1 MRWAFGALAASP
13 TNPGDTAREQGYGM
27 RQALLQG
34 DPPIEVALRRSAR
47 ARRITLRVSRMDG
60 RVTLTLPRGVTEAEA
75 LAFADTR
82 KDWIRRQLDCQAP
95 RSVMRPGGALPVLG
109 EMRQIVAGSGR
120 RVVLGDTEITVPGPE
135 AQVGRRLQAWLKET
149 ARSELAF
156 ASDRYAAAL
165 GRGYARITIRDTRSR
180 WGSCSSA
187 GALMYSWRL
196 VMAPAEVL
204 AYVAAH
210 EVAHLAQMNHSAAF
224 WATVERIHGD
234 YRAPRAW
241 LRREG
246 HRLHGY
252 RFAD

>member
-1 MRWAFGALAASP
+1 M
-13 TNPGDTAREQGYGM
+13 Q
-27 RQALLQG
+27 QAILQG
-34 DPPIEVALRRSAR
+34 DPPIEMTLRRSAR

-60 RVTLTLPRGVTEAEA
+60 RVTLTLPRGVPEAEA
-75 LAFADTR
+75 LAFADAR
-82 KDWIRRQLDCQAP
+82 EDWIRHQLARQTPQA
-95 RSVMRPGGALPVLG
+95 VMRLGGEVPVLG
-109 EMRQIVAGSGR
+109 EMRRI
-120 RVVLGDTEITVPGPE
+120 VPGAGRQVRLGPDAIAVPGAE
-135 AQVGRRLQAWLKET
+135 AQVGRRLQGWLKET
-149 ARSELAF
+149 ARSELAY

-165 GRGYARITIRDTRSR
+165 GRGYARITLRDTRSR

-210 EVAHLAQMNHSAAF
+210 EVAHLAEMNHSAAF
-224 WATVERIHGD
+224 WTTVERLYGD